1 MWSPSLPQP
10 DSKITEKYWLW
21 LNSGSEL
28 KQYSY
33 GPKGLCCSDHCWQLL
48 HCSSQVM
55 DMMCCSAWSF
65 SLYSVFVVLFEV
77 FLPALE
83 LSGNSGFTVLLMPVA
98 GKGRLVPGSIP
109 SDYAASFRNGVS
121 ESWRELLTKVFLLWR
136 RVTKLHTQSVPC
148 LGFGMLKYL
157 KSGKKFVDKS
167 QIIWKWTGFGQC
179 EFKVLKNPA
188 KTFSLGTDI

>member
-1 MWSPSLPQP
+1 M
-10 DSKITEKYWLW
+10 
-21 LNSGSEL
+21 G
-28 KQYSY
+28 
-33 GPKGLCCSDHCWQLL
+33 
-48 HCSSQVM
+48 
-55 DMMCCSAWSF
+55 CSAWSF

-109 SDYAASFRNGVS
+109 SDYAAPLRNGVS

-148 LGFGMLKYL
+148 LGFGMLKYS

-188 KTFSLGTDI
+188 KTFLLGTDIWQFWLQAPLSFAKWEQWYPLRDFLDMAKKSMVFFKYWGTEMNAV